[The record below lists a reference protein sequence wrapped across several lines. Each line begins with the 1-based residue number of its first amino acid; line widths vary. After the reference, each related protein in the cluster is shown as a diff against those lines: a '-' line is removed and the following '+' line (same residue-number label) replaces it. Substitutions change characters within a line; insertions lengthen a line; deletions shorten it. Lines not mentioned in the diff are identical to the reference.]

1 MKMIL
6 RQDLGTVA
14 TTSFN
19 QQKILVQEI
28 LKLFESV
35 IKIDWRILKIHMER
49 EIQMLIVILKILG
62 RRKTYKAMMMV
73 FSDF

>member
-28 LKLFESV
+28 LKQFESV

-49 EIQMLIVILKILG
+49 EIQMLIVILKTLG